1 MADNPIR
8 GVSGPG
14 KFSVRTDLPAS
25 QNYGDRKA
33 MQEQIAG
40 APTARTP
47 DVRGIPAGQVQ
58 AAAQKGVAQEEVVGL
73 FEPTKRPEEPIT
85 AGIAIGAGPGPE
97 ALGLQSQFAQAK
109 LSDTLAKMIPYDT
122 TGEIIILYQNAL
134 ARGN

>member
-33 MQEQIAG
+33 MAEQIAG

-47 DVRGIPAGQVQ
+47 DVRGLPTGQVQ
-58 AAAQKGVAQEEVVGL
+58 AAAQAAPQA
-73 FEPTKRPEEPIT
+73 PIT
-85 AGIAIGAGPGPE
+85 DLYAPTQRPNEPVTSGISLGAGPGPE
-97 ALGLQSQFAQAK
+97 VMGYNGQSEK
-109 LSDTLAKMIPYDT
+109 LSDILSQMLPYDT
-122 TGEIIILYQNAL
+122 DGEIAILYQQAVS
-134 ARGN
+134 RGL

>member
-14 KFSVRTDLPAS
+14 KFSVREDLPPS

-33 MQEQIAG
+33 MQEIIAG

-47 DVRGIPAGQVQ
+47 DVRGLPTGQVQ
-58 AAAQKGVAQEEVVGL
+58 AAAQAVPQESVTPL
-73 FEPTKRPEEPIT
+73 FAPSQRPGEPIT
-85 AGIAIGAGPGPE
+85 TGIPMGAGAGPE
-97 ALGLQSQFAQAK
+97 VLGMQSQFAQVR
-109 LSDTLAKMIPYDT
+109 LSDTLAKMIPFDT
-122 TGEIIILYQNAL
+122 TGEIIILYQDAL

>member
-40 APTARTP
+40 APTARTA
-47 DVRGIPAGQVQ
+47 DVRGLPTGQVQ
-58 AAAQKGVAQEEVVGL
+58 AAAQAAPQAPVTELFAPTQRPGEPVTSGVAVG
-73 FEPTKRPEEPIT
+73 P
-85 AGIAIGAGPGPE
+85 GPGPE
-97 ALGLQSQFAQAK
+97 VMGYAGQSEK
-109 LSDTLAKMIPYDT
+109 LSDILSQMLPYDT
-122 TGEIIILYQNAL
+122 DGEIAILYQQAVS
-134 ARGN
+134 RGL

>member
-1 MADNPIR
+1 MVDNPIR

-47 DVRGIPAGQVQ
+47 DVRGLPTGQVQ
-58 AAAQKGVAQEEVVGL
+58 AAAQAAQQPPVTEL
-73 FEPTKRPEEPIT
+73 YAPTERPNEPIT
-85 AGIAIGAGPGPE
+85 SGVAVGPGPGPE
-97 ALGLQSQFAQAK
+97 VMGYATQSEK
-109 LSDTLAKMIPYDT
+109 LSDILSQMLPYDT
-122 TGEIIILYQNAL
+122 DGEIAILYQQAVS
-134 ARGN
+134 RGL

>member
-14 KFSVRTDLPAS
+14 KFSVREDLPPS

-33 MQEQIAG
+33 MQEIIAG

-47 DVRGIPAGQVQ
+47 DVRGLPTGQVQ
-58 AAAQKGVAQEEVVGL
+58 AAAQAVPQESVTPLFAPSQRPGEEITTGVAVG
-73 FEPTKRPEEPIT
+73 P
-85 AGIAIGAGPGPE
+85 GAGPE
-97 ALGLQSQFAQAK
+97 VLGMQSQFAQAR
-109 LSDTLAKMIPYDT
+109 LSDTLAKMIPFDT
-122 TGEIIILYQNAL
+122 TGEIIILYQDAL

>member
-40 APTARTP
+40 APTARTA
-47 DVRGIPAGQVQ
+47 DVRGLPTGQVQ
-58 AAAQKGVAQEEVVGL
+58 AAAQAAPQAPVTELYA
-73 FEPTKRPEEPIT
+73 PTTRPNEPIT
-85 AGIAIGAGPGPE
+85 SGVAVGPGPGPE
-97 ALGLQSQFAQAK
+97 VMGYNGQSEK
-109 LSDTLAKMIPYDT
+109 LSDILSQMLPYDT
-122 TGEIIILYQNAL
+122 DGEIAILYQQAVS
-134 ARGN
+134 RGL

>member
-33 MQEQIAG
+33 MAEQIAG

-47 DVRGIPAGQVQ
+47 DVRGLPTGQVQ
-58 AAAQKGVAQEEVVGL
+58 AAAQAAPQVPVTELYAPTQRPNEPVTSGVAVG
-73 FEPTKRPEEPIT
+73 P
-85 AGIAIGAGPGPE
+85 GPGPE
-97 ALGLQSQFAQAK
+97 VMGYNGQSEK
-109 LSDTLAKMIPYDT
+109 LSDILSQMLPYDT
-122 TGEIIILYQNAL
+122 DGEIAILYQQAVS
-134 ARGN
+134 RGL

>member
-1 MADNPIR
+1 MADNPLQ

-47 DVRGIPAGQVQ
+47 DVRGLPTGQVQ
-58 AAAQKGVAQEEVVGL
+58 AAAQAAPQAPVTELYA
-73 FEPTKRPEEPIT
+73 PTQRPNEPIT
-85 AGIAIGAGPGPE
+85 SGVAVGPGPGPE
-97 ALGLQSQFAQAK
+97 VMGYAGQSEK
-109 LSDTLAKMIPYDT
+109 LSDILSQMLPYDT
-122 TGEIIILYQNAL
+122 DGEIAILYQQAVS
-134 ARGN
+134 RGL

>member
-1 MADNPIR
+1 MADNPIK

-47 DVRGIPAGQVQ
+47 DVRGIPTGQVQ
-58 AAAQKGVAQEEVVGL
+58 AAAQKGVAQEDVVGL
-73 FEPTKRPEEPIT
+73 FDPTRRPEEPIT
-85 AGIAIGAGPGPE
+85 AGIAMGAGPGPE

>member
-40 APTARTP
+40 APTARTA
-47 DVRGIPAGQVQ
+47 DVRGLPTGQVQ
-58 AAAQKGVAQEEVVGL
+58 AAAQAAPQIPVTELYA
-73 FEPTKRPEEPIT
+73 PTQRPNEPIT
-85 AGIAIGAGPGPE
+85 SGVAVGPGPGPE
-97 ALGLQSQFAQAK
+97 VMGYNGQSEK
-109 LSDTLAKMIPYDT
+109 LSDILSQMLPYDT
-122 TGEIIILYQNAL
+122 DGEIAILYQQAVS
-134 ARGN
+134 RGL

>member
-33 MQEQIAG
+33 MAEQIAG

-47 DVRGIPAGQVQ
+47 DVRGLPTGQVQ
-58 AAAQKGVAQEEVVGL
+58 AAAQAAPQPPVTELYA
-73 FEPTKRPEEPIT
+73 PTQRPNEPIT
-85 AGIAIGAGPGPE
+85 SGVAVGPGPGPE
-97 ALGLQSQFAQAK
+97 VMGYTGQSEK
-109 LSDTLAKMIPYDT
+109 LSDILSQMLPYDT
-122 TGEIIILYQNAL
+122 DGEIAILYQQAVS
-134 ARGN
+134 RGL

>member
-40 APTARTP
+40 APTARTA
-47 DVRGIPAGQVQ
+47 DVRGLPTGQVQ
-58 AAAQKGVAQEEVVGL
+58 AAAQAAPQPPITEL
-73 FEPTKRPEEPIT
+73 FAPSQRPNEPIT
-85 AGIAIGAGPGPE
+85 SGVAVGPGPGPE
-97 ALGLQSQFAQAK
+97 VMGYNGQSEK
-109 LSDTLAKMIPYDT
+109 LSDILSQMLPYDT
-122 TGEIIILYQNAL
+122 DGEIAILYQQAVS
-134 ARGN
+134 RGL

>member
-25 QNYGDRKA
+25 QNYGDRLA

-47 DVRGIPAGQVQ
+47 DVRGLPTGQVQ
-58 AAAQKGVAQEEVVGL
+58 AAAQAAPQPPVTELYA
-73 FEPTKRPEEPIT
+73 PTQRPNEPIT
-85 AGIAIGAGPGPE
+85 SGVAVGPGPGPE
-97 ALGLQSQFAQAK
+97 VMGYAGQSEK
-109 LSDTLAKMIPYDT
+109 LSDILSQMLPYDT
-122 TGEIIILYQNAL
+122 DGEIAILYQQAVS
-134 ARGN
+134 RGL